1 MFKSILLIIFYIFV
15 LLYIKYNIIFIMN
28 KIISIDIY
36 DRDVM
41 VHFGEKKYL
50 KAKLSKIFG
59 SEQASEILS
68 TISEKE
74 KGKSL
79 LLPGGQMILYMPN
92 LPKDIKGLSI
102 LAHEIFHIANFTLGK
117 AGINLTN
124 DSDEAYSYL
133 IEFLTKKILAMLPI
147 SFSGGVQ
154 SA

>member
-1 MFKSILLIIFYIFV
+1 
-15 LLYIKYNIIFIMN
+15 MN

-41 VHFGEKKYL
+41 VHFGEKKHL
-50 KAKLSKIFG
+50 KARLSKIFG
-59 SEQASEILS
+59 CEKSSEIVS
-68 TISEKE
+68 MISGEE
-74 KGKSL
+74 KGKSF

-102 LAHEIFHIANFTLGK
+102 LAHEIFHIANFTLEK
-117 AGINLTN
+117 AGINLTS

-133 IEFLTKKILAMLPI
+133 IEFLTKKILAMLSI
-147 SFSGGVQ
+147 SFSDDVR

>member
-1 MFKSILLIIFYIFV
+1 
-15 LLYIKYNIIFIMN
+15 
-28 KIISIDIY
+28 
-36 DRDVM
+36 M

-59 SEQASEILS
+59 SEQASEIVS
-68 TISEKE
+68 TISGKE

-92 LPKDIKGLSI
+92 FPKDIKGLSI
-102 LAHEIFHIANFTLGK
+102 LAHEIFHIANFTLEK
-117 AGINLTN
+117 AGINLTS

-133 IEFLTKKILAMLPI
+133 IEFLTKKILAMIPI
-147 SFSGGVQ
+147 SFSDGVR

>member
-1 MFKSILLIIFYIFV
+1 
-15 LLYIKYNIIFIMN
+15 MN

-41 VHFGEKKYL
+41 VHFGEKKHL
-50 KAKLSKIFG
+50 KARLSKIFG
-59 SEQASEILS
+59 CEKSSEIVS
-68 TISEKE
+68 MISGEE
-74 KGKSL
+74 KGKSF

-92 LPKDIKGLSI
+92 LPKDIKGLSV
-102 LAHEIFHIANFTLGK
+102 LAHEIFHIANYTLEK
-117 AGINLTN
+117 AGINLTS

-147 SFSGGVQ
+147 SFSDDVR

>member
-1 MFKSILLIIFYIFV
+1 
-15 LLYIKYNIIFIMN
+15 MN

-36 DRDVM
+36 GRDVM
-41 VHFGEKKYL
+41 VHFGEKKHL
-50 KAKLSKIFG
+50 KARLSKIFG
-59 SEQASEILS
+59 CEKSSEIVS
-68 TISEKE
+68 MISGEE
-74 KGKSL
+74 KGKSF

-102 LAHEIFHIANFTLGK
+102 LAHEVFHIANFTLEK
-117 AGINLTN
+117 AGINLTS

-147 SFSGGVQ
+147 SFSDDVR

>member
-1 MFKSILLIIFYIFV
+1 
-15 LLYIKYNIIFIMN
+15 MN

-41 VHFGEKKYL
+41 VHFGEKKHL
-50 KAKLSKIFG
+50 KARISKIFG
-59 SEQASEILS
+59 CEMSSEIVS
-68 TISEKE
+68 MISGEE
-74 KGKSL
+74 KGKSF

-102 LAHEIFHIANFTLGK
+102 LAHEIFHIANFTLEK
-117 AGINLTN
+117 AGINLTS

-147 SFSGGVQ
+147 SFSDDVR

>member
-1 MFKSILLIIFYIFV
+1 
-15 LLYIKYNIIFIMN
+15 MN

-50 KAKLSKIFG
+50 KAKLSKIYG
-59 SEQASEILS
+59 NEQASEIVS
-68 TISEKE
+68 TISGKE

-79 LLPGGQMILYMPN
+79 LLPGGQMVLYMPDF
-92 LPKDIKGLSI
+92 PKDIKGISI
-102 LAHEIFHIANFTLGK
+102 LAHEIFHITNFTLEE
-117 AGINLTN
+117 AGINLTS

-133 IEFLTKKILAMLPI
+133 IEFLTKKILSMLPI
-147 SFSGGVQ
+147 SFSDGVR

>member
-1 MFKSILLIIFYIFV
+1 
-15 LLYIKYNIIFIMN
+15 MN

-41 VHFGEKKYL
+41 VHFGEKKHL
-50 KAKLSKIFG
+50 KARLSKIFG
-59 SEQASEILS
+59 CKKSSEIVS
-68 TISEKE
+68 MISGEE
-74 KGKSL
+74 KGKSF

-102 LAHEIFHIANFTLGK
+102 LAHEIFHIANFTLEK
-117 AGINLTN
+117 AGINLTS

-133 IEFLTKKILAMLPI
+133 IEFHTKKILAMLPI
-147 SFSGGVQ
+147 SFSDDVR

>member
-1 MFKSILLIIFYIFV
+1 
-15 LLYIKYNIIFIMN
+15 MN

-59 SEQASEILS
+59 SEQASEIVS
-68 TISEKE
+68 TISGKE

-79 LLPGGQMILYMPN
+79 LLPGGQMILYMPDF
-92 LPKDIKGLSI
+92 PKDIKGISI
-102 LAHEIFHIANFTLGK
+102 LVHEIFHITNFTLEE
-117 AGINLTN
+117 AGINLTS

-133 IEFLTKKILAMLPI
+133 IEFLTKKILSMLPI
-147 SFSGGVQ
+147 SFSDGVR

>member
-1 MFKSILLIIFYIFV
+1 
-15 LLYIKYNIIFIMN
+15 MN

-41 VHFGEKKYL
+41 VHFGEKKHL
-50 KAKLSKIFG
+50 KARLSKIFG
-59 SEQASEILS
+59 CEKSSEIVS
-68 TISEKE
+68 MISGEE
-74 KGKSL
+74 KGKSF

-102 LAHEIFHIANFTLGK
+102 LAHEIFHIANYTLEE
-117 AGINLTN
+117 AGINLTS

-147 SFSGGVQ
+147 SFSDDVR

>member
-1 MFKSILLIIFYIFV
+1 
-15 LLYIKYNIIFIMN
+15 MN

-41 VHFGEKKYL
+41 VHFGEKKHL
-50 KAKLSKIFG
+50 KARLSKIFG
-59 SEQASEILS
+59 CEKSSEIVS
-68 TISEKE
+68 MISGEE
-74 KGKSL
+74 KGKSF

-92 LPKDIKGLSI
+92 LPKGIKGLSV
-102 LAHEIFHIANFTLGK
+102 LAHEIFHIANYTLEE
-117 AGINLTN
+117 AGINLTS

-147 SFSGGVQ
+147 SFSDDVR

>member
-1 MFKSILLIIFYIFV
+1 
-15 LLYIKYNIIFIMN
+15 MN

-41 VHFGEKKYL
+41 VHFGEKKHL
-50 KAKLSKIFG
+50 KARLSKIFG
-59 SEQASEILS
+59 CEKSSEIVS
-68 TISEKE
+68 MISGNE
-74 KGKSL
+74 KGKSF

-92 LPKDIKGLSI
+92 LPKDIKGLSV
-102 LAHEIFHIANFTLGK
+102 LAHEIFHIANYTLEK
-117 AGINLTN
+117 AGINLTS

-147 SFSGGVQ
+147 SFSDNVR

>member
-1 MFKSILLIIFYIFV
+1 
-15 LLYIKYNIIFIMN
+15 MN

-41 VHFGEKKYL
+41 VHFGEKKHL

-59 SEQASEILS
+59 CEKSSEIGS
-68 TISEKE
+68 MISGEE
-74 KGKSL
+74 KGKSF

-102 LAHEIFHIANFTLGK
+102 LAHEIFHIANFTLEK
-117 AGINLTN
+117 AGINLTSDN
-124 DSDEAYSYL
+124 DEAYSYL

-147 SFSGGVQ
+147 SFSDDVR

>member
-1 MFKSILLIIFYIFV
+1 
-15 LLYIKYNIIFIMN
+15 MN

-41 VHFGEKKYL
+41 VHFGEKKHL
-50 KAKLSKIFG
+50 KARLSKIFG
-59 SEQASEILS
+59 CEKSSEIVS
-68 TISEKE
+68 MIGGEE
-74 KGKSL
+74 KGKSF

-92 LPKDIKGLSI
+92 LPKDIKGLSV
-102 LAHEIFHIANFTLGK
+102 LAHEIFHIANYTLEK
-117 AGINLTN
+117 AGINLTS

-147 SFSGGVQ
+147 SFSDDVR

>member
-1 MFKSILLIIFYIFV
+1 
-15 LLYIKYNIIFIMN
+15 MN

-41 VHFGEKKYL
+41 VHFGEKKHL
-50 KAKLSKIFG
+50 KARLSKIFG
-59 SEQASEILS
+59 CEKSSEIVS
-68 TISEKE
+68 MISGEE
-74 KGKSL
+74 KGKSF

-102 LAHEIFHIANFTLGK
+102 LAHEIFHIANFTLEK
-117 AGINLTN
+117 AGINLTS

-147 SFSGGVQ
+147 FFSDDVR

>member
-1 MFKSILLIIFYIFV
+1 
-15 LLYIKYNIIFIMN
+15 MN

-50 KAKLSKIFG
+50 KAKLSKMFG
-59 SEQASEILS
+59 SEQASEIVS
-68 TISEKE
+68 MISGEE

-79 LLPGGQMILYMPN
+79 LLPGGQMILYMPD
-92 LPKDIKGLSI
+92 LPKDIKGMSV
-102 LAHEIFHIANFTLGK
+102 LAHEIFHIANFTLEK

-133 IEFLTKKILAMLPI
+133 IEFLTKKILTILPI
-147 SFSGGVQ
+147 SFSGDVR
-154 SA
+154 SV

>member
-1 MFKSILLIIFYIFV
+1 
-15 LLYIKYNIIFIMN
+15 MN

-59 SEQASEILS
+59 NEQASEIVS
-68 TISEKE
+68 TISGKE

-79 LLPGGQMILYMPN
+79 LLPGGQMVLYMPDF
-92 LPKDIKGLSI
+92 PKDIKGISI
-102 LAHEIFHIANFTLGK
+102 LAHEIFHITNFTLEE
-117 AGINLTN
+117 AGINLTS

-133 IEFLTKKILAMLPI
+133 IEFLTKKILSMLPI
-147 SFSGGVQ
+147 SFSDGVR

>member
-1 MFKSILLIIFYIFV
+1 
-15 LLYIKYNIIFIMN
+15 MN

-59 SEQASEILS
+59 NEQASEIVS
-68 TISEKE
+68 TISGKE

-79 LLPGGQMILYMPN
+79 LLPGGQMVLYMPDF
-92 LPKDIKGLSI
+92 PKDIKGISI
-102 LAHEIFHIANFTLGK
+102 LAHEIFHITNFTLEE
-117 AGINLTN
+117 AGINLTS

-133 IEFLTKKILAMLPI
+133 IEFLTKKILSMLPI
-147 SFSGGVQ
+147 SFSDGVR
-154 SA
+154 SAVLGCLLA

>member
-1 MFKSILLIIFYIFV
+1 
-15 LLYIKYNIIFIMN
+15 MN

-41 VHFGEKKYL
+41 VHFGEKKHL
-50 KAKLSKIFG
+50 KARLSKIFG
-59 SEQASEILS
+59 CEKSSEIVS
-68 TISEKE
+68 MISGEE
-74 KGKSL
+74 KGKSF

-92 LPKDIKGLSI
+92 LPKDIKGLPV
-102 LAHEIFHIANFTLGK
+102 LAHEIFHIANYTLEK
-117 AGINLTN
+117 AGINLTS

-147 SFSGGVQ
+147 SFSDDVR

>member
-1 MFKSILLIIFYIFV
+1 
-15 LLYIKYNIIFIMN
+15 MN

-36 DRDVM
+36 DRDIM
-41 VHFGEKKYL
+41 VHFGEKKHL

-59 SEQASEILS
+59 REKSFEIVS
-68 TISEKE
+68 MISGED
-74 KGKSL
+74 KGTSL

-102 LAHEIFHIANFTLGK
+102 LAHEIFHIANFTLEK
-117 AGINLTN
+117 AGINLTS

-147 SFSGGVQ
+147 FFSDDVR